1 MKYSVRHSFEENCP
15 DEENDQDDVGVEGG
29 DPDDKGT
36 LCYALDD
43 ALKVISHLNETN
55 ATIRLGY
62 FGRSCQQI
70 LFQRQPLG
78 YNLKRHFLRKNCCG
92 YFSANY

>member
-55 ATIRLGY
+55 ATIRFGY

-70 LFQRQPLG
+70 LFQSSLWG
-78 YNLKRHFLRKNCCG
+78 II
-92 YFSANY
+92 